1 MKIYTEDELQKMK
14 ERTNLLYKRM
24 YPDEVVEDLKFTCDT
39 CLGRVNCRSVYDIY
53 NTNGDCLEDK

>member
-14 ERTNLLYKRM
+14 ARTNTAYKSL
-24 YPDEVVEDLKFTCDT
+24 YPDEKVEDLKFTCDT
-39 CLGRVNCRSVYDIY
+39 CLGRVNCRSVYDLY